1 MFKVKDPLITEEM
14 IIQRYLQTGAKKEER
29 AVREVWRV
37 LKEFIKKSS
46 KTHTKINIGSRL
58 TLFSDLYLKSDA
70 EKYEGEDL
78 QYLMNDL
85 YCDKWNKYDSTYVM
99 NSKYRENNIEEIV
112 EDVEN
117 FFKNPP
123 FKNKKTKKQ

>member
-14 IIQRYLQTGAKKEER
+14 IIQNYLQRGNKKDER

-37 LKEFIKKSS
+37 LKEFIKQSG
-46 KTHTKINIGSRL
+46 KTHTKIKIGNRL
-58 TLFSDLYLKSDA
+58 EIFSDLYLKA
-70 EKYEGEDL
+70 ETKEYEGEQL
-78 QYLMNDL
+78 QYLMNSL
-85 YCDKWNKYDSTYVM
+85 YCDKPRKYDENYLM

-123 FKNKKTKKQ
+123 FKNKKTKE